1 MTGTAKGGRSIGHA
15 QTSLRPLERVDD
27 LAVSETRFL
36 HGRDSPSRLS
46 TSQRT
51 GFAGG
56 LPLHKFDAALQAQ
69 LEGYLVELG
78 ILQKGQTLNAQETPP
93 SADATEQQP
102 AFEY

>member
-1 MTGTAKGGRSIGHA
+1 MI
-15 QTSLRPLERVDD
+15 TSLPLPQKEAGRLNTLVKFQPEFTPIDGQFS
-27 LAVSETRFL
+27 AGNNTRAKVVTIEVTRK
-36 HGRDSPSRLS
+36 GRLN
-46 TSQRT
+46 
-51 GFAGG
+51 
-56 LPLHKFDAALQAQ
+56 LHKFDAALQAQ